1 MEAAPGGR
9 NLGRDGGDFGPGF
22 FVDLM
27 SLLVRKDGFGGLVEA
42 GWFLGE
48 YADVMVHR
56 KLSKDLRSV
65 VDRRVL
71 TPA

>member
-1 MEAAPGGR
+1 MEAASGGR
-9 NLGRDGGDFGPGF
+9 NLKTGGDLGPGF
-22 FVDLM
+22 FRDLM
-27 SLLVRKDGFGGLVEA
+27 SLLVRKDGFGGLVET
-42 GWFLGE
+42 GGFLGE

>member
-9 NLGRDGGDFGPGF
+9 NLKTGRDLGPGF
-22 FVDLM
+22 FRDLM
-27 SLLVRKDGFGGLVEA
+27 SLLVGNGFGGLVET
-42 GWFLGE
+42 GGFLGE